1 MIIRLYPI
9 TPRRGNEPSAQG
21 NALGYLLAGLSG
33 RLSDINSPLTPAI
46 NYGLKPCCQTAVT
59 PSQKL

>member
-1 MIIRLYPI
+1 MELLSY
-9 TPRRGNEPSAQG
+9 
-21 NALGYLLAGLSG
+21 YLPT
-33 RLSDINSPLTPAI
+33 NSPLTPAI